1 MESLAPSVRAA
12 QAIGI
17 ISSAFLSGLFL
28 ISPQC
33 NIGLFS
39 IVEFVLLS
47 TNSLIMF
54 LGGILAFSYGFVP
67 AVSQAPN
74 TLLVREWQTAYTRG
88 TAASPA
94 LAIISTLSYIYLSY
108 SLLFTAY
115 HQVAQLYALSAL
127 ATCSIVPYTLICM
140 KSVNGKLKNKVQ
152 DSMELDRSEEMNESK
167 ARKGEHSDELLGWWS
182 ILNAGRGMLPFIGA
196 CLGIY
201 ASVS

>member
-1 MESLAPSVRAA
+1 MPWQRWGPQGRKQEGESRKLYVLNAVGGDWWIETVRKAMEETY
-12 QAIGI
+12 G
-17 ISSAFLSGLFL
+17 G
-28 ISPQC
+28 
-33 NIGLFS
+33 
-39 IVEFVLLS
+39 
-47 TNSLIMF
+47 
-54 LGGILAFSYGFVP
+54 GGILAFSYGFVP